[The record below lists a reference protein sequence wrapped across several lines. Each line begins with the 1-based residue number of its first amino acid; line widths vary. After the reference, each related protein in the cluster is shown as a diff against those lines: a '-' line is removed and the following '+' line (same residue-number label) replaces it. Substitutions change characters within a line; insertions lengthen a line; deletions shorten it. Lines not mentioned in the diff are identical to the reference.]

1 MGQFK
6 NSTFDGNVVPS
17 TNNTKN
23 LGTSSKKWKS
33 VYATDFVG
41 SAHNSYRLKSI
52 NKDERVITPS
62 SVEKTSVTASF
73 VARGNLTGTSTVSD
87 FADMLILN
95 TWGDNTGGYINA
107 LTFNKRSEDGQAI
120 FHYQANNDATKW
132 NAPKQIAY
140 TDSTVLATTKLQTA
154 RKING
159 VAFDGTKDITV
170 ADNTKLPLSGG
181 AMTGAISTVLSGSW
195 LEGLKGT
202 KAIINSTSSGSQHTT
217 LFSGKS
223 TNGRFIIYKY
233 NGYMGIAY
241 SNDNKISNDVNG
253 YDRGI
258 MFYEDGSIRPNLDN
272 ALLIGSANNKFK
284 EIYATTF
291 NGNATNATKVNNH
304 TVESNVPANAKFTDT
319 IYPIYA
325 KNITTNF
332 STQFRTQT
340 KGNTNAG
347 DYITTIRNNTNG
359 IANAPLH
366 GSGLAFGRADTHG
379 YLYLS
384 YAEPQA
390 YLGGGNA
397 DTLKW
402 ISRIAFMDNVPQIHS
417 GTTTPANTLG
427 KNGDIYVLLDS

>member
-140 TDSTVLATTKLQTA
+140 TDST
-154 RKING
+154 
-159 VAFDGTKDITV
+159 
-170 ADNTKLPLSGG
+170 LSGRIVTSLQG
-181 AMTGAISTVLSGSW
+181 TW
-195 LEGLKGT
+195 LEGSNGER
-202 KAIINSTSSGSQHTT
+202 AIIHSTSNNNQHTT

-223 TNGRFIIYKY
+223 TNGKFSIYKY
-233 NGYMGIAY
+233 QNHLGIGYESDEHITAGQNSLDKRIA
-241 SNDNKISNDVNG
+241 
-253 YDRGI
+253 
-258 MFYEDGSIRPNLDN
+258 FFEDGSIRPQADN
-272 ALLIGSANNKFK
+272 AQDLGQAGLKWRRV
-284 EIYATTF
+284 YATTF
-291 NGNATNATKVNNH
+291 NGNSSSATKLQTARYINDIQFDGTKNVRIANSWNYELGTTNATQYYYIFAKANKAIGSGNNH
-304 TVESNVPANAKFTDT
+304 ATILLSGVGNYGRNKSRNILNNIIYSN
-319 IYPIYA
+319 
-325 KNITTNF
+325 
-332 STQFRTQT
+332 R
-340 KGNTNAG
+340 
-347 DYITTIRNNTNG
+347 
-359 IANAPLH
+359 
-366 GSGLAFGRADTHG
+366 
-379 YLYLS
+379 
-384 YAEPQA
+384 
-390 YLGGGNA
+390 
-397 DTLKW
+397 
-402 ISRIAFMDNVPQIHS
+402 
-417 GTTTPANTLG
+417 
-427 KNGDIYVLLDS
+427 